1 MPGFLWIIAGVINE
15 QSADRT
21 IPLQIAEPKEAIDT
35 VFTALVSKLGGKV
48 SHRQSA
54 LCINESDSQVRS
66 FAEAKPRRFSE
77 VPPPSIYLAA
87 KLRVTDLLDDRPK
100 TIEQLATATN
110 TEPRSLYRL
119 LRALASIGIFT
130 EVSEQCFAL
139 TPLGA
144 TLQSHSPES
153 MRYVAMAQMGEDH
166 SLGWSNELHSLRTGE
181 TAFDAATGMSAWD
194 YYARHPEAG
203 QVFSQSMTS
212 LFTSVSQAVA
222 ATYDFSQFKT
232 IVDVGGSQGSLISA
246 IVRSYPH
253 LKGILFDLPEVIAT
267 VNVDDRIQPIAGNFF
282 ESVPSGGDA
291 YLMRAII
298 HDWDD
303 EKSLLI
309 LKNCHQDMQD
319 RGKLLLVESILPPS
333 NEPSLGKFVDVIM
346 LMMTGGRES
355 SEDEYRSLLQASGFE
370 LTRVIP
376 TPSMLSIIEAVKR

>member
-1 MPGFLWIIAGVINE
+1 MEKLTVTPQEKMLDLIGGFWIA
-15 QSADRT
+15 
-21 IPLQIAEPKEAIDT
+21 
-35 VFTALVSKLGGKV
+35 
-48 SHRQSA
+48 
-54 LCINESDSQVRS
+54 RS
-66 FAEAKPRRFSE
+66 L
-77 VPPPSIYLAA
+77 YLAA
-87 KLRVTDLLDDRPK
+87 KLGVADVLDDRPK
-100 TIEQLATATN
+100 TIEQLAAATN

-130 EVSEQCFAL
+130 EVSDRCFAL
-139 TPLGA
+139 TPLGT
-144 TLQSHSPES
+144 TLQSNSPDS
-153 MRYVAMAQMGEDH
+153 MRYVAMAQMGDDH
-166 SLGWSNELHSLRTGE
+166 SLGWSNGLHSLKTGE

-232 IVDVGGSQGSLISA
+232 IVDVGGAQGSLISA
-246 IVRSYPH
+246 ILRSYPH
-253 LKGILFDLPEVIAT
+253 LKGILFDLPEIIAT
-267 VNVDDRIQPIAGNFF
+267 VSVDNNIQPIAGNFF
-282 ESVPSGGDA
+282 ESVPSGGDV

-309 LKNCHQDMQD
+309 LKNCHQAMPE
-319 RGKLLLVESILPPS
+319 RGKLLLVESILPPG
-333 NEPSLGKFVDVIM
+333 NEPSLGKFVDVLM
-346 LMMTGGRES
+346 LMMTGGRER

-370 LTRVIP
+370 LTRVIS